1 MIKVY
6 IVEDRGHLLDDI
18 VYSLKVQGHD
28 CRGVHNVQQL
38 EALIEQELPD
48 IVILDWTLSGDDGLS
63 IARKLRQNKITKQIG
78 IIFLTARSSLHERL
92 IALEL
97 VDSYQVKPVDYRE
110 LGAII
115 ASIYRRLGVSEAQHI
130 PEISWRLHENSHEL
144 HAPSG
149 PVLKLS
155 FREYQLIAKLA
166 ENKLPTVSSQTIVE
180 LWGEEW
186 AGYKK
191 NRLELILSRLRK
203 KIMAIDPLI
212 SNPIQAVRNLGYS
225 LQIPIKVIK
234 HSKFANLINHYSY
247 PTSLPE
253 VALTLGRDKYLS
265 LGNQVCELSKQAVM
279 ITDKDKNIIRVN
291 AAFCEA
297 TGYQVE
303 SILGCNPRVLSSGKH
318 DPNFYQAMWQ
328 QIDKHDTWSGEI
340 YNRRK
345 NGEVYLQSIC
355 INALRNLKG
364 DVENYLALF
373 SDITEEREHIE
384 YLKELS
390 GRDALTGL
398 PNRLFL
404 ERKFYELLALSKRN
418 NAKFGVLFIGLNKF
432 KPINDQYGHAYGD
445 ILLQMIAAR
454 IDFTVREVD
463 CVIRLGGD
471 EFIVLMISVEHQNS
485 GQILADRLK
494 AIIAKPL
501 GIDDV
506 VLQVTASIGI
516 AVYPDDGEGGLDG
529 LHQVANERMYQ
540 DKGQYAAD
548 N

>member
-6 IVEDRGHLLDDI
+6 VVEDRGHLLDDI
-18 VYSLKVQGHD
+18 VYSLRGQGHD
-28 CRGVHNVQQL
+28 CRGVHNVQKL

-63 IARKLRQNKITKQIG
+63 IARKLRKNKITKQIG

-115 ASIYRRLGVSEAQHI
+115 ASIYRRLGVSETQYI
-130 PEISWRLHENSHEL
+130 PEISWRLHEKSHEL

-149 PVLKLS
+149 HVLKLS

-166 ENKLPTVSSQTIVE
+166 ENNLLTVSSQTIVE

-186 AGYKK
+186 AGYEK
-191 NRLELILSRLRK
+191 NRLELVLSRLRK
-203 KIMAIDPLI
+203 KIMAVDPLI

-234 HSKFANLINHYSY
+234 HSKFASLINHYSY

-297 TGYQVE
+297 TGYQIE

-364 DVENYLALF
+364 EVENYLALF

-390 GRDALTGL
+390 GRDSLTGL
-398 PNRLFL
+398 PNRRFL
-404 ERKFYELLALSKRN
+404 ERKFYELLVLSKRN
-418 NAKFGVLFIGLNKF
+418 KAKFGVLFIGLNKF

-454 IDFTVREVD
+454 IEFTAREVD

-471 EFIVLMISVEHQNS
+471 EFIVLMVNVEHQNS
-485 GQILADRLK
+485 SQTLVDRLK

-516 AVYPDDGEGGLDG
+516 AVYPDDGEGGLDE
-529 LHQVANERMYQ
+529 LHQIADARRYQ
-540 DKGQYAAD
+540 DKG
-548 N
+548 